1 MLNIA
6 LPQETHAFGLA
17 PLDWLAILSYIALA
31 LGVGAW
37 MSRRASRSTD
47 DFYLAGR
54 TLPWWISGTSL
65 VATSFAADT
74 PLFVAGLVRTDGIA
88 GNWLWWSFVIG
99 GALWFVVLAAW
110 WRRLTITTNAE
121 YIELRYDGTQAR
133 ALRGFYGAY
142 HALITNTIVLVWV
155 LLAMRKVV
163 GAVLGL
169 EDGSADTWIVAGAV
183 TLALCYSVLA
193 GLWGVVLTDLFQ
205 FFLAL
210 GGAIL
215 LAYAAVQAAGA
226 EVIGDGFGFG
236 ENLKAMMGRLNET
249 HPDKLALVPSPGPG
263 GWTSTTFWTKSFTAF
278 IVTITL
284 VGWLNK
290 NADGSPQAVQRF
302 LASKDE
308 GHARGGALW
317 FHIAHYCLRPWPWI
331 LVGLASLILL
341 PDEMLMRNGE
351 IDHEASYPI
360 LMRQLLGPGVFGLL
374 CASFLAAF
382 MSTLDTHFNSA
393 SAYFVNDVYR
403 RFMHKTAEPRH
414 YVRVGRLVA
423 ICVGLIAAALSLV
436 ADSIKDLFTFSLTLV
451 AGLGPALFLRWL
463 WWRAN
468 AWTEIAGLVTSTVL
482 ALTMQAIPDDW
493 WGAAPF
499 NGWEAG
505 IPWAF
510 EGRFLLISAVS
521 LPILLAVT
529 LLTKPVDKQHLQ
541 KFWAQVRP
549 FGLWKS
555 IRPADAERA
564 PWLALLAGWL
574 GGMGLIFGLMLCLG
588 AWLLDQNPLPYGLM
602 GLFGAIAL
610 RWSWPR
616 TVT

>member
-1 MLNIA
+1 MSA
-6 LPQETHAFGLA
+6 LH
-17 PLDWLAILSYIALA
+17 PLDWLAILGYLVLA
-31 LGVGAW
+31 LSVGAW
-37 MSRRASRSTD
+37 MSRRAGRSTD

-54 TLPWWISGTSL
+54 TLPWWVSGTSL

-110 WRRLTITTNAE
+110 WRRLPITTNAE
-121 YIELRYDGTQAR
+121 FAELRYDGPQAK

-169 EDGSADTWIVAGAV
+169 DDGSADLWIVGGAV
-183 TLALCYSVLA
+183 TLALSYSVMA

-205 FFLAL
+205 FVLAL
-210 GGAIL
+210 AGALL
-215 LAYAAVQAAGA
+215 LAFAAVQAAGA
-226 EVIGDGFGFG
+226 EVIGPGSGFS
-236 ENLKAMMGRLNET
+236 ENLRAMMGRLAET
-249 HPDKLALVPSPGPG
+249 HGEKLTLVPAPGPG
-263 GWTSTTFWTKSFTAF
+263 GWTSASFWTQSFTAF
-278 IVTITL
+278 FVTITL

-290 NADGSPQAVQRF
+290 NADGSGQAVQRF
-302 LASKDE
+302 LSSKDE
-308 GHARGGALW
+308 AHARGGALW

-341 PDEMLMRNGE
+341 PDAELMRNGVV
-351 IDHEASYPI
+351 DHEASYPV

-393 SAYFVNDVYR
+393 SAYAVNDVYR
-403 RFMHKTAEPRH
+403 RFWNKTAAPRH
-414 YVRVGRLVA
+414 YVRVGRLVEVL
-423 ICVGLIAAALSLV
+423 VGVLAASLALV

-468 AWTEIAGLVTSTVL
+468 AWTEISGLITSTIL
-482 ALTMQAIPDDW
+482 ALGMQVVPDAW
-493 WGAAPF
+493 WPAAPF
-499 NGWEAG
+499 NAWIAG
-505 IPWAF
+505 TPWDF
-510 EGRFLLISAVS
+510 SGRFLLIAAVS
-521 LPILLAVT
+521 LPILLAAT
-529 LLTKPVDKQHLQ
+529 LLTQPVGKEHLQ
-541 KFWAQVRP
+541 KFWATVRP
-549 FGLWKS
+549 WGWWQG
-555 IRPADAERA
+555 IRPSGA
-564 PWLALLAGWL
+564 PSAPVATLLAGWL
-574 GGMGLIFGLMLCLG
+574 GGMGLIFGLMLGLG
-588 AWLLDQNPLPYGLM
+588 AWILGQDPLPFGLCAAI
-602 GLFGAIAL
+602 GATLL
-610 RWSWPR
+610 RWAWPR
-616 TVT
+616 TV

>member
-1 MLNIA
+1 
-6 LPQETHAFGLA
+6 
-17 PLDWLAILSYIALA
+17 
-31 LGVGAW
+31 

-88 GNWLWWSFVIG
+88 GNWLWWSFIIG

-110 WRRLTITTNAE
+110 WRRLPITTNAE
-121 YIELRYDGTQAR
+121 FAELRYDGPQAR
-133 ALRGFYGAY
+133 VLRGFYGAY

-169 EDGSADTWIVAGAV
+169 EDGSADLWVVGGAV
-183 TLALCYSVLA
+183 TLALSYSVLS

-210 GGAIL
+210 GGAIV

-226 EVIGDGFGFG
+226 EVIGVGFGFS
-236 ENLKAMMGRLNET
+236 ENLQAMLGRLSET
-249 HPDKLALVPSPGPG
+249 HGDKLSLVPSPGPG
-263 GWTSTTFWTKSFTAF
+263 GWTSASFWTQSFTAF
-278 IVTITL
+278 FVTITL
-284 VGWLNK
+284 IGWLNK
-290 NADGSPQAVQRF
+290 NADGSGQAVQRF

-308 GHARGGALW
+308 GNARAGALW

-341 PDEMLMRNGE
+341 PDAELMRNGVV
-351 IDHEASYPI
+351 DHEASYPI

-393 SAYFVNDVYR
+393 SAYAINDVYR
-403 RFMHKTAEPRH
+403 RFINKTAEPRH
-414 YVRVGRLVA
+414 YVRMGRLVA
-423 ICVGLIAAALSLV
+423 VFVGLIAAALALV

-468 AWTEIAGLVTSTVL
+468 AWTEIVGLITSTVL
-482 ALTMQAIPDDW
+482 ALTMQAVPDAW
-493 WGAAPF
+493 WPAAPF
-499 NGWEAG
+499 NSWMVGK
-505 IPWAF
+505 PWDF
-510 EGRFLLISAVS
+510 PGRFLLIAALS
-521 LPILLAVT
+521 LPILLAAT
-529 LLTKPVDKQHLQ
+529 LLTKPVGKEHLR
-541 KFWAQVRP
+541 KFWDQVRP
-549 FGLWKS
+549 FGFWKP
-555 IRPADAERA
+555 IRPADAPSA
-564 PWLALLAGWL
+564 PWAALLAGWL
-574 GGMGLIFGLMLCLG
+574 GGMSLIFGLMLCLG
-588 AWLLDQNPLPYGLM
+588 AWIMGQNPLPYGALAC
-602 GLFGAIAL
+602 FGAISL

-616 TVT
+616 TVS

>member
-1 MLNIA
+1 MLNLS
-6 LPQETHAFGLA
+6 LPQESTSFGLA
-17 PLDWLAILSYIALA
+17 PLDWLAILGYLALA
-31 LGVGAW
+31 MGVGAW

-110 WRRLTITTNAE
+110 WRRLPITTNAE
-121 YIELRYDGTQAR
+121 FAELRYDGPQAR
-133 ALRGFYGAY
+133 VLRGFYGAY

-169 EDGSADTWIVAGAV
+169 EDGSADLWVVAGAV
-183 TLALCYSVLA
+183 TLALCYSVMA

-210 GGAIL
+210 GGAIA

-226 EVIGDGFGFG
+226 EVIGDGFGFS
-236 ENLKAMMGRLNET
+236 ENLQAMFGRLGET
-249 HPDKLALVPSPGPG
+249 HGDKLALIPSPGPG
-263 GWTSTTFWTKSFTAF
+263 GWTSASFWTQSFTTFF
-278 IVTITL
+278 VTITL
-284 VGWLNK
+284 IGWLNK
-290 NADGSPQAVQRF
+290 NADGSGQAVQRF

-308 GHARGGALW
+308 GNARAGALW
-317 FHIAHYCLRPWPWI
+317 FHVAHYCLRPWPWI

-341 PDEMLMRNGE
+341 PDAELMRNGVV
-351 IDHEASYPI
+351 DHEASYPI

-393 SAYFVNDVYR
+393 SAYAINDVYR
-403 RFMHKTAEPRH
+403 RFINKTAEPRH
-414 YVRVGRLVA
+414 YVRMGRLVA
-423 ICVGLIAAALSLV
+423 VFVGIIAAALALV

-468 AWTEIAGLVTSTVL
+468 AWTEIVGLVSSTVL
-482 ALTMQAIPDDW
+482 ALTMQAVPDAW
-493 WGAAPF
+493 WPAAPF
-499 NGWEAG
+499 NAWTAG
-505 IPWAF
+505 SPWDF
-510 EGRFLLISAVS
+510 SGRFLLIAAIS
-521 LPILLAVT
+521 LPILLAAT
-529 LLTKPVDKQHLQ
+529 LLTKPVGKEHLQ

-549 FGLWKS
+549 FGFWRP
-555 IRPADAERA
+555 IRPAGTPGA
-564 PWLALLAGWL
+564 PWLALISGWI
-574 GGMGLIFGLMLCLG
+574 GGMSLVFGLMLCLG
-588 AWLLDQNPLPYGLM
+588 AWILGQNPLPYGLL

-616 TVT
+616 TVS